1 MPEQITILKTINQ
14 EKKRGARRKTAVS
27 YERNCSVGRTVAILS
42 DAWAFLILR
51 ECYFGATRFDTF
63 RAALGIPRQTL
74 TQRLRKLTVQGL
86 LRRVK
91 CSGNSLRFEYRLTR
105 MGIDL
110 YPVMLS
116 LMSFGDKWLTGSSPP
131 PLRLVHNKCGK
142 TCRPIVTCPH
152 CKAEVNVRTVSYR
165 DGPGAGTTPV
175 LETIKERRKVD
186 RNIFDRGRPSSVA
199 RTLKVIGD
207 RWSFMVIR
215 EGFFG
220 VRRFDTLQTQLGIA
234 PNILSDRLNRLVSD
248 GIFERSKYQASPDRF
263 EYRFTGKGKDLY
275 GPMLAMLNWGNRWLS
290 NGDPPLILTHKACG
304 AVFEPA
310 VICDQCEE
318 PLAAADMSYK
328 LSYLF
333 AADEMRERKPNRPI
347 TD

>member
-1 MPEQITILKTINQ
+1 
-14 EKKRGARRKTAVS
+14 
-27 YERNCSVGRTVAILS
+27 
-42 DAWAFLILR
+42 LR
-51 ECYFGATRFDTF
+51 ESYFGATRFDTF
-63 RAALGIPRQTL
+63 QSALGIPRQTL

-86 LRRVK
+86 LRRVRCDGK
-91 CSGNSLRFEYRLTR
+91 SLRFEYRLTV

-116 LMSFGDKWLTGSSPP
+116 LMSFGDKWLTGSGAP
-131 PLRLVHNKCGK
+131 PLQLIHNKCG
-142 TCRPIVTCPH
+142 CVCHPIVACPH
-152 CKAEVNVRTVSYR
+152 CKTEVNVRTVTYR
-165 DGPGAGTTPV
+165 DGPGAGTTPI
-175 LETIKERRKVD
+175 LEATKERRKVD

-248 GIFERSKYQASPDRF
+248 GLLERSQYQSLPDRF
-263 EYRFTGKGKDLY
+263 EYRFTEKGKDLY
-275 GPMLAMLNWGNRWLS
+275 GPMLAMLTWGDRWLS
-290 NGDPPLILTHKACG
+290 KGEPPLLLSHKECG
-304 AVFEPA
+304 ASFEPA
-310 VICDQCEE
+310 VICNRCKE

-328 LSYLF
+328 LSYRF
-333 AADEMRERKPNRPI
+333 APDDIRERKPNRPI

>member
-1 MPEQITILKTINQ
+1 MTGQITTINPIDQ
-14 EKKRGARRKTAVS
+14 EKSKGARGRAGVS

-63 RAALGIPRQTL
+63 QAALGIPRQTL

-91 CSGNSLRFEYRLTR
+91 CSGKSQRFEYRLTK

-116 LMSFGDKWLTGSSPP
+116 LMSFGDKWLGGSGPP
-131 PLRLVHNKCGK
+131 PLQLVHNKCGCI
-142 TCRPIVTCPH
+142 CRPVVACPH
-152 CKAEVNVRTVSYR
+152 CKTEVNVRTVVYR
-165 DGPGAGTTPV
+165 DGPGAGTTPILV
-175 LETIKERRKVD
+175 TIKERRQVD

-207 RWSFMVIR
+207 RWTFMVIR

-220 VRRFDTLQTQLGIA
+220 VRRFDVLQTQLGIA

-248 GIFERSKYQASPDRF
+248 GIFEKLKYQASPDRF
-263 EYRFTGKGKDLY
+263 EYRFTEKGKDLY
-275 GPMLAMLNWGNRWLS
+275 GSMLAMLSWGDRWLS
-290 NGDPPLILTHKACG
+290 NGEPPLILTHKQCG
-304 AVFEPA
+304 ADFEPA
-310 VICDQCEE
+310 VICDQCKAS
-318 PLAAADMSYK
+318 LAAADMSYK
-328 LSYLF
+328 LSYHF
-333 AADEMRERKPNRPI
+333 PPDDIRERKPNRPI
-347 TD
+347 AD